1 MAEGGINGGLTDS
14 RLRRSVWEEIREIEA
29 CGVFG
34 GREWE
39 WTVIAELVC
48 AWIAKDELVMSR

>member
-48 AWIAKDELVMSR
+48 AWIAKDELV

>member
-1 MAEGGINGGLTDS
+1 MQET
-14 RLRRSVWEEIREIEA
+14 EA

-39 WTVIAELVC
+39 WTAIEELVY
-48 AWIAKDELVMSR
+48 AWIVKDELVCGAGHGLG